1 MKTVLAASLISASA
15 LAQADTLTAQIPTYP
30 KPHTVE
36 QVDDYFGT
44 KVADP
49 YRWME
54 NVDAPEVK
62 QWVDAEN
69 LLTRAYLDAVP
80 GRDAIKSR
88 LMALTN
94 YERFSAPTRYGTR
107 YFYSHNTGLQNQA
120 VLFWQE
126 GLDRHPARPHRP
138 QHPLR
143 RRHRRP
149 QRRQHHPRRH
159 PDGLLPRRR
168 RLRLGHLA
176 HPRHRHRP

>member
-1 MKTVLAASLISASA
+1 MHLMKTVLAASLISSSA
-15 LAQADTLTAQIPTYP
+15 LAPADAQTAPIPTYP
-30 KPHTVE
+30 TPHTVQ

-54 NVDAPEVK
+54 NLDAPEVK

-69 LLTRAYLDAVP
+69 LLPRDYLDAVP

-94 YERFSAPTRYGTR
+94 YERFSAPTRYGAR

-120 VLFWQE
+120 VLFWQN
-126 GLDRHPARPHRP
+126 GLTGTPHVLIDP
-138 QHPLR
+138 NTLSA
-143 RRHRRP
+143 
-149 QRRQHHPRRH
+149 
-159 PDGLLPRRR
+159 DGTVALS
-168 RLRLGHLA
+168 GI
-176 HPRHRHRP
+176 